1 MHGADPRR
9 SRLAGE
15 EARKSCSA
23 PGDAYAGKP
32 APTAVRCTVQIPV
45 GAGLPAKAPLRPAH
59 VRWQASS
66 YRARASR

>member
-32 APTAVRCTVQIPV
+32 APTERGRAVDLLMTKTTKAWTVAGPGLCRC
-45 GAGLPAKAPLRPAH
+45 L
-59 VRWQASS
+59 SS
-66 YRARASR
+66 SRSATAL